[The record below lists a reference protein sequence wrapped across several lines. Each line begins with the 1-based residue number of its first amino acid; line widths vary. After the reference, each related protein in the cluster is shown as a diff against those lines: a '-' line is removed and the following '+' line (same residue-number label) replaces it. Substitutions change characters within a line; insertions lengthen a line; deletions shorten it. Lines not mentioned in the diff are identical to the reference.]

1 MMATRYDYDNVEEF
15 IKDRA
20 LGTHSAL
27 KSVAY
32 NEVLFGQILR
42 NVMKHAFECGVV
54 YSGGQIK
61 KGDYE

>member
-1 MMATRYDYDNVEEF
+1 MTTRYEYDTVDDF

-20 LGTHSAL
+20 LPTHTAL
-27 KSVAY
+27 KGVR
-32 NEVLFGQILR
+32 NDDVLFGQIIR